1 MIPIIGDI
9 VKVHDGFN
17 TILKVNEENLN
28 RIIEQGF
35 TPANPREI
43 YDYFFA
49 QKSKYSSALEK
60 IASQY
65 DETGW
70 YDSGV
75 ICRHIAQEALS

>member
-1 MIPIIGDI
+1 MEPNIGDI

-17 TILKVNEENLN
+17 TILKVSEDNLN
-28 RIIEQGF
+28 SIINQGF

-49 QKSKYSSALEK
+49 QKTKYSSALKK
-60 IASQY
+60 IAVQY